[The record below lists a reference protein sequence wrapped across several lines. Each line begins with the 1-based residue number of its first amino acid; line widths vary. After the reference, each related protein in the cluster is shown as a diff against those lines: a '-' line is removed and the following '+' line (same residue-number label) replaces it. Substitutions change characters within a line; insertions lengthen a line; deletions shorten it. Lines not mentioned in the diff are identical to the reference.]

1 MPDSVFKGEDADGV
15 IRLLSALATDNAT
28 AAVSR
33 PCALKGIQ
41 GYNAKTTPVYL
52 KLYDETTV
60 PVSTDTPKKT
70 IYLPATSAF
79 AIDFPAGVD
88 FANGLGF
95 RLTAGVADNDAT
107 ALVAGDILALN
118 LDYV

>member
-15 IRLLSALATDNAT
+15 VRLLSAAASDNAT

-33 PCALKGIQ
+33 PCSVKGIQ
-41 GYNAKTTPVYL
+41 GYNAKAANVFL

-70 IYLPATSAF
+70 ICLPASSAF
-79 AIDFPAGVD
+79 SLDFAAGVD
-88 FANGLGF
+88 FATGLGF
-95 RLTAGVADNDAT
+95 RLTGGVADNDAT

-118 LDYV
+118 IDYV